1 IAALTAKQ
9 TDTVNVPK
17 KKNASAAL
25 SAEDLQVMK
34 MLGKT
39 EEEFLKAKGVNQ

>member
-1 IAALTAKQ
+1 TLPS
-9 TDTVNVPK
+9 PK
-17 KKNASAAL
+17 KETVSAAL
-25 SAEDLQVMK
+25 SAEDIQVMK

>member
-1 IAALTAKQ
+1 LTAKQ